1 MSLYNVLRTG
11 VSGMEAQSYKLAT
24 VADNVANANTIG
36 YKRADAEFS
45 SLVLDSGPGNYSSG
59 AVQAKVHYEISR
71 QGGLSYTLSKTDVA
85 VEGNGFFVVQDKNGG
100 NYLTRAGSFVIDGQS
115 GNLVNAGGF
124 ALMGFPSVAGKEPV
138 ITLNGVAGLEP
149 VDIDYMN
156 MRATASTAGEFR
168 VNLDESAAAVS
179 TGKTAGDNEVGS
191 AFTVKS
197 SIVAYDDL
205 GRPKTLDVY
214 YTKVVEYDANTSPV
228 TDPVLEVVVYDKS
241 TRSTTIGSDFPY
253 GNPNPPL
260 GADGKSA
267 ALDADAAQA
276 AAKAAAIAAA
286 GADPVMLNAAN
297 NLPDQIAYL
306 SKARLTFDPTTGG
319 IKSIETVYP
328 SPTTYPLLG
337 ARSGTVDPL
346 DPTQQ
351 AVLKIQLPDAKD
363 PLDLNISFSTQL
375 AAAYEPLEIAIN
387 GNAPATVQDVSI
399 SEDGRVF
406 ALYKDGTEV
415 EFYRLPLAN
424 VPAPDQMEPE
434 AGNIYRVTPRSG
446 DIRIALP
453 NQAGNGSLV
462 VGAVEQ
468 SNVDLASELTDMI
481 IAQRAY
487 TANSK
492 SFMTANE
499 LLEVLL
505 SLRR

>member
-11 VSGMEAQSYKLAT
+11 VSGMEAQSYKLST

-36 YKRADAEFS
+36 YKRADTEFS
-45 SLVLDSGPGNYSSG
+45 SLVLDAGPGNYSSG
-59 AVQAKVHYEISR
+59 AVNAKVHYEISR

-85 VEGNGFFVVQDKNGG
+85 VQGAGFFVVQDHNGAD
-100 NYLTRAGSFVIDGQS
+100 YLTRAGSFVIDGQS

-138 ITLNGVAGLEP
+138 ITLNGTAGLEP
-149 VDIDYMN
+149 IDIDYMN
-156 MRATASTAGEFR
+156 MRATASTAGNLR
-168 VNLDESAAAVS
+168 VNLDEGAAVN
-179 TGKTAGDNEVGS
+179 TGLNAGDNQVGS
-191 AFTVKS
+191 SYTFKS
-197 SIVAYDDL
+197 SIQAFDDL

-214 YTKVVEYDANTSPV
+214 WTKVVDYDASTTPATAPV
-228 TDPVLEVVVYDKS
+228 WEVVVYDQS
-241 TRSTTIGSDFPY
+241 TRSNAIGTDFPY

-260 GADGKSA
+260 GADAAAA
-267 ALDADAAQA
+267 ALDADADQA

-286 GADPVMLNAAN
+286 GADPVLLNAAN
-297 NLPDQIAYL
+297 NMPDSIAYL
-306 SKARLTFDPTTGG
+306 SRARVTFDPTNGG
-319 IKSIETVYP
+319 MSDIETLYP
-328 SPTTYPLLG
+328 SPTDYPLLG
-337 ARSGTVDPL
+337 GYTGPVNPL

-351 AVLKIQLPDAKD
+351 AILKIQLPDAKD

-375 AAAYEPLEIAIN
+375 AADYEPLEIEIN
-387 GNAPATVQDVSI
+387 GNQPATVQNVSI

-406 ALYKDGTEV
+406 ALYEDGSEV

-424 VPAPDQMEPE
+424 VPAPDQMDPE
-434 AGNIYRVTPRSG
+434 AGNVYRITPGSG

-453 NQAGNGSLV
+453 EQAGNGKLV

-492 SFMTANE
+492 TVQTAGE
-499 LLEVLL
+499 LLDVLMGL
-505 SLRR
+505 KR